1 MSVSIRQFTRR
12 TPPRHAYEKIAQA
25 ALPGWDISL
34 VFVGETRAKQLN
46 QSLRK
51 KSYVP
56 NVLSYETSSSPR
68 DRSGEIIICLTVAE
82 RQAPDYDLSYAKYV
96 AYLFIHGLAHLKGYP
111 HGTTMER
118 YEGTL
123 MSRFIR

>member
-1 MSVSIRQFTRR
+1 MSSLDIRQFTRR
-12 TPPRHAYEKIAQA
+12 TPPRHPYAKIAEA

-34 VFVGETRAKQLN
+34 VFVGERRAKQLN
-46 QSLRK
+46 KTLRN

-56 NVLSYETSSSPR
+56 NVLSYETGKK
-68 DRSGEIIICLTVAE
+68 SGEIIICLTVAE
-82 RQAPDYDLSYAKYV
+82 REAPDYDLSYPKFV

-123 MSRFIR
+123 MSRLLA